1 VYSEGKPV
9 VGPMK
14 IEKGKSFYTE
24 IKITGMWAFSEVW
37 RKHFKEPAAEE
48 DAQMEYSSD

>member
-1 VYSEGKPV
+1 MCEGPFQATGTALVQLNKVLYRWFTAVYSEGKPV

-24 IKITGMWAFSEVW
+24 IKITGM
-37 RKHFKEPAAEE
+37 
-48 DAQMEYSSD
+48 